1 MTLLPDVGCV
11 GWLTSYINRHLSLH
25 NTIGWVVL
33 PPPVHAMAGDV
44 VYADLNLAGARL
56 SPSSK
61 AHRNLQES
69 PQCPRWHGVVLK
81 VGCAGV
87 IVLLVMVAGL
97 SAWVFQGFSNKMEKR
112 SALKSDGVTP
122 RTGSGGERN
131 ASLEDLF
138 SRLKQ
143 NLCDPAQISSAGGS
157 GCKLCPRNWVLH
169 RDKCYW
175 LSNEADT
182 WSKSHD
188 DCSRKES
195 QMLVIQDRE
204 QMDYLQPVIKDDNG
218 VWIGLTFNSTQGK
231 WTWLDGAPVHEE
243 LQLPESS
250 QGDESNCGML
260 KKTKI
265 EFEVCSSELKWL
277 CQKAAFQ
284 L

>member
-61 AHRNLQES
+61 AHKNLQES

-87 IVLLVMVAGL
+87 IVLLVMVAVL
-97 SAWVFQGFSNKMEKR
+97 SARVFQGFSNKTEER
-112 SALKSDGVTP
+112 SALKSDGVTQ

-143 NLCDPAQISSAGGS
+143 SLCDPAEINSAGGS
-157 GCKLCPRNWVLH
+157 GCKLCPRDWLLH
-169 RDKCYW
+169 GDKCYW
-175 LSNEADT
+175 LSNKADT

-188 DCSRKES
+188 DCSRKGS
-195 QMLVIQDRE
+195 QMLVIQDQE
-204 QMDYLQPVIKDDNG
+204 QMVTYILCRG
-218 VWIGLTFNSTQGK
+218 TER
-231 WTWLDGAPVHEE
+231 AVHHVSV
-243 LQLPESS
+243 LFVTCLYTAV
-250 QGDESNCGML
+250 L
-260 KKTKI
+260 KLHCTATP
-265 EFEVCSSELKWL
+265 F
-277 CQKAAFQ
+277 
-284 L
+284 

>member
-1 MTLLPDVGCV
+1 M
-11 GWLTSYINRHLSLH
+11 SLER
-25 NTIGWVVL
+25 GQ
-33 PPPVHAMAGDV
+33 PVFKSFLCYG
-44 VYADLNLAGARL
+44 
-56 SPSSK
+56 
-61 AHRNLQES
+61 NLQES

-157 GCKLCPRNWVLH
+157 GCKLCPGNWVLH
-169 RDKCYW
+169 GDKCYW

-182 WSKSHD
+182 WSTSHD
-188 DCSRKES
+188 DCSRKGS

-204 QMDYLQPVIKDDNG
+204 QMDSLQPVLPADLA

-231 WTWLDGAPVHEE
+231 WTWLDGASFHGKLE
-243 LQLPESS
+243 LPESS
-250 QGDESNCGML
+250 QGAESNCGTL
-260 KKTKI
+260 IKNKTD
-265 EFEVCSSELKWL
+265 FDVCSTELKWL